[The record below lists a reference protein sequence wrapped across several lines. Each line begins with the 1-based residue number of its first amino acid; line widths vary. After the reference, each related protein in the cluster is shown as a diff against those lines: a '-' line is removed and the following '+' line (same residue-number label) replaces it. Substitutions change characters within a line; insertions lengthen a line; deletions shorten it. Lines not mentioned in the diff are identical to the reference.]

1 MPYGCSGQRP
11 LNSHG
16 RGGGLA
22 AANMAAQLV
31 WIVAMLAA
39 FSWAPRALAQV
50 SEDLQAASL
59 QIGTIPFF
67 PYFDCVRAASSFSLA
82 PEVTSMGGQQYC
94 FTIVANNCTRNQCCN
109 RDLKKIEFNVYSE
122 CVVIGADVK
131 ATINGVPTK
140 VGPFYD
146 KPFDGTNGSA
156 VLRVTQLG
164 LNMSSNGTKI
174 CLTLT
179 TNRYGRGCTTLEQ
192 LCIPPTGMAPGSCL
206 TALFD
211 STLDCCPISRT
222 GTNLKL
228 PQPPSPAPTSPSPPA
243 PSPPSPSP
251 PSPRPPSPS
260 PPSPSPPSPSP
271 PSPLPPSPLPPSPS
285 PPSPSPPSPSPP
297 SPLPPSPSPP
307 SPSPPSPVPP
317 SPSPPSPSPPSP
329 RPPSPAPPSPSPPSP
344 LPPSPLPP
352 SPAPPSP
359 LPPSPSPPSPTPPSP
374 APPSPSPPS
383 PEPPSPSPP
392 SPLPPSPSPPSPMP
406 PSPSPPSPA
415 PPSPAPPSPSPPSP
429 APPSP
434 LPPSPSPPSPT
445 PPSPAPPS
453 PSPPSPEPPS
463 PSPPSP
469 LPPSPSPPSPMPPS
483 PAPPSPSP
491 PSPSPP
497 FPAPPSPAPPSPSPP
512 SPAPPSPLPPSPS
525 PPSPTPPSPAPPSPS
540 PPSPEPPSPSPPSPL
555 PPSPS
560 PPSPMPPSPAPPS
573 PSPPSP
579 SPPSPAPP
587 SPSPPS
593 PAPPSPSPPSPLPP
607 SPSPASPMPPSPAP
621 PSPSPP
627 SPAPPNPSSCAMC
640 IDVLVD
646 VAHIFPPYQ
655 FDSATCDRIQKRISF
670 DINKQVVAQGL
681 TPLMQNFSVD
691 PSKCGPNK
699 VSICGIFASEDDAA
713 KLESWAQVQAEQFWI
728 FAASDVCQPTMY
740 GYTFQITANAC
751 LTISKARTCTPG
763 PSDFPFCNCPRNRYA
778 TPFFVDP
785 IASIENGRTND
796 TVQYCF
802 TIGILP
808 KEFLLPGRCNTSG
821 TLFKAEFW
829 ANEAR
834 RGKLRGV
841 RLTTSDGRTKWVAP
855 SWGAKGSNTA
865 KVSNIK
871 WNKATADG
879 AKICLELRSDIS
891 LTQFCLDNGICY
903 ISLFNAASSK
913 ACCPTYQS
921 TVPVWP

>member
-39 FSWAPRALAQV
+39 FSWAPTALAQV

-406 PSPSPPSPA
+406 PSPA
-415 PPSPAPPSPSPPSP
+415 PPSP

-434 LPPSPSPPSPT
+434 LPPSPTPPSPAPPSPLPPSPT

-491 PSPSPP
+491 PSPL
-497 FPAPPSPAPPSPSPP
+497 PPSPSPP

-587 SPSPPS
+587 SP
-593 PAPPSPSPPSPLPP
+593 APPSPLPP
-607 SPSPASPMPPSPAP
+607 SPAPPSSSPPSPAPPSPAP

-681 TPLMQNFSVD
+681 TPLVQNFSVD

>member
-344 LPPSPLPP
+344 LPPSPL
-352 SPAPPSP
+352 
-359 LPPSPSPPSPTPPSP
+359 
-374 APPSPSPPS
+374 
-383 PEPPSPSPP
+383 
-392 SPLPPSPSPPSPMP
+392 
-406 PSPSPPSPA
+406 
-415 PPSPAPPSPSPPSP
+415 PPSP